1 MILKYL
7 TFDPE
12 SPGFDRKS
20 IKLVPCKLTVKGRS
34 MLSSRSASRPSISL
48 YPTPVILVTSVDD
61 DGKPNIITLAWTGVL
76 CSEPPQI
83 GISMT
88 PARYS
93 HNLIRKSGQFV
104 VNVPTSDILKE
115 VDYCGSV
122 SGRKADKFKE
132 TGLTP
137 IKANKV
143 EPPVIKECPISM
155 ECMVK
160 NIVQLGSHDLFVGE
174 IVSVGSDEKLVQNG
188 HRQDLTEFKSIVF
201 SPLDDGYYSLG
212 KLLGKMGFSRKK

>member
-1 MILKYL
+1 M
-7 TFDPE
+7 P
-12 SPGFDRKS
+12 
-20 IKLVPCKLTVKGRS
+20 
-34 MLSSRSASRPSISL
+34 SRNQSRPSISL

-61 DGKPNIITLAWTGVL
+61 SGKANIVTLAWTGVL

-93 HNLIRKSGQFV
+93 HDLIRKSGEFV

-115 VDYCGSV
+115 VDYCGNV
-122 SGRKADKFKE
+122 SGRRVDKFKK
-132 TGLTP
+132 TKLTP
-137 IKANKV
+137 LKANKV
-143 EPPVIKECPISM
+143 EPPLIKECPVSM

-174 IVSVGSDEKLVQNG
+174 IVSVDLDEKVARKG
-188 HRQDLTEFKSIVF
+188 HKQDLVEIKPIVF
-201 SPLDDGYYSLG
+201 SPLNSGYYSLG
-212 KLLGKMGFSRKK
+212 KLLGLIGFSRKK

>member
-1 MILKYL
+1 
-7 TFDPE
+7 
-12 SPGFDRKS
+12 
-20 IKLVPCKLTVKGRS
+20 
-34 MLSSRSASRPSISL
+34 LSSKNPSNPSISL
-48 YPTPVILVTSVDD
+48 YPTPVILVTSADD
-61 DGKPNIITLAWTGVL
+61 AGKPNIITLAWTGVL

-93 HNLIRKSGQFV
+93 HDLIRKSGEFV

-122 SGRKADKFKE
+122 SGRRADKFKE
-132 TGLTP
+132 TKLTP
-137 IKANKV
+137 VKANRV
-143 EPPVIKECPISM
+143 EPPLIKECPVAM

-174 IVSVGSDEKLVQNG
+174 IVSVDLDEKVAQKG
-188 HRQDLTEFKSIVF
+188 HRQNLVDLKPVVF
-201 SPLDDGYYSLG
+201 NPLNAEYYSLG
-212 KLLGKMGFSRKK
+212 KPIGVMGFSRKK